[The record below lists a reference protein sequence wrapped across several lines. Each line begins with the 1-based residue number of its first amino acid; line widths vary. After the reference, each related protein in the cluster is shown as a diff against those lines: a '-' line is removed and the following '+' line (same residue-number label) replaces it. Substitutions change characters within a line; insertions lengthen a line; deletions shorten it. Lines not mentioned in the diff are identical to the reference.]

1 MPFGMSDSTSS
12 PFESLRY
19 RPYSWFLIG
28 GFTLFIANQIQMVVL
43 GWQIY
48 SLTQNPLSLGLI
60 GLSEALPFLSL
71 TLVGGYLADRWDR
84 KTQCLISLVPILG
97 GAVLLVVDNWT
108 SPTQHVWVFY
118 LAQALGGVGRA
129 FFRPAYQALAA
140 DLVPKESY
148 VNASTMR
155 SSTFHISMV
164 IGPVLGGFLIP
175 LGYRAAYTSVG
186 LLVLCTMIAYL
197 KIQPLV
203 RFKREDSDQTRFFD
217 GVRFVFTEKIV
228 LGALTL
234 DLFAVLF
241 GGATSLLPIFARDI
255 LQVGEKGFGLL
266 RSAPALGSIMMSLWL
281 TFYPP
286 VRHMGRWLLTCVFIF
301 GLGWIA
307 FALSQSFILSLM
319 ILVICGAA
327 DNVSV
332 IMRSALVQTQ
342 TPRHLMGRVG
352 AVNSFFIGS
361 SNEIGAFES
370 GMAAKLIGVVPSVV
384 FGGLMTL
391 TTVGTVAWKIPA
403 LRKLDRLE
411 DAQS

>member
-1 MPFGMSDSTSS
+1 MHSGMSESTPS
-12 PFESLRY
+12 PFQSLRY
-19 RPYSWFLIG
+19 KPYSWFLIG

-43 GWQIY
+43 GWQVY
-48 SLTQNPLSLGLI
+48 TLTQNPLSLGLI

-71 TLVGGYLADRWDR
+71 TLFGGYLADRLDR
-84 KTQCLISLVPILG
+84 KTLCLLSLLPILAG
-97 GAVLLVVDNWT
+97 GLLLVVSNWNT
-108 SPTQHVWVFY
+108 STQHVWIFY
-118 LAQALGGVGRA
+118 GAQALGGVGRA

-175 LGYRAAYTSVG
+175 LGYRMAYAFVCI
-186 LLVLCTMIAYL
+186 LIFCTLISYL

-203 RFKREDSDQTRFFD
+203 RFKKEVSDETRFFD
-217 GVRFVFTEKIV
+217 GVRFVFKEKIV

-266 RSAPALGSIMMSLWL
+266 RSAPAMGAIVMSLWL
-281 TFYPP
+281 TFSPP
-286 VRHMGRWLLTCVFIF
+286 ARHMGRRLLICVFIF

-307 FALSQSFILSLM
+307 FALSRSFTISLM
-319 ILVICGAA
+319 ILVVCGAA

-370 GMAAKLIGVVPSVV
+370 GVAARILGVIPSVL
-384 FGGLMTL
+384 FGGFMTL
-391 TTVGTVAWKIPA
+391 ATVSAVAWKIPT

-411 DAQS
+411 DA